1 MLYLERMGSN
11 SVLNDIMDVFT
22 HNSYDREN
30 WSNLMVKFTIGKVDS
45 GYSGKEPWIQLCYSL
60 VYRYKYVS

>member
-45 GYSGKEPWIQLCYSL
+45 G
-60 VYRYKYVS
+60 